1 LQIDNLQRIHI
12 VGPSSHT
19 VPPQPRL
26 IALAGDEMRAA
37 LGLHRNVAVLAAS
50 LFGLALGEELW
61 QAYVPVYLTALGAG
75 GVIVGFFG
83 SLKDLLDS
91 VYQYPGGWLA
101 DRIGRRRAL
110 LFFTSL
116 ATAGYVVYAIAPAWP
131 ILFAGLFG
139 VMAWKSGAFPTT
151 FAIIG
156 DSLPRERRAVAFGV
170 QSVLVR
176 VPRVIGAP
184 IGGLLIASLGTVAGI
199 RAALIVTIVL
209 AAAVLMVQRYG
220 FREDVRPAPPH
231 EYSNVRSVFRALP
244 TSLKRLLTADCIV
257 RIGEGI
263 AASFIV
269 LFVTST
275 LHYSASDYGVLY
287 AVQQAIAIAF
297 YLPAG
302 RLAEFT
308 GRRPLVL
315 LTFVFFAVFPLAI
328 RLADTFP
335 ALLVAFVIG
344 GLKEFG
350 EPARKSLIVDLA
362 PDHLRGRAV
371 GVYYGIRNLL
381 VVPAGVIGGLL
392 WQRSPTLPLE
402 AAAVVGAIGMLA
414 FALSSLRETALPR
427 PQ

>member
-1 LQIDNLQRIHI
+1 
-12 VGPSSHT
+12 
-19 VPPQPRL
+19 
-26 IALAGDEMRAA
+26 
-37 LGLHRNVAVLAAS
+37 VLAAS

-61 QAYVPVYLTALGAG
+61 QAYVPVYLTALGASG
-75 GVIVGFFG
+75 LVVGLFG

-116 ATAGYVVYAIAPAWP
+116 ATAGYVVYAVAAAWP
-131 ILFAGLFG
+131 IVVAGLLG

-151 FAIIG
+151 FAVIG

-184 IGGLLIASLGTVAGI
+184 TGGLLIASLGTVAGI
-199 RAALIVTIVL
+199 RIALIVTVALALGVL
-209 AAAVLMVQRYG
+209 TVQWYG
-220 FREDVRPAPPH
+220 FQEEMPPAPTRQDDA
-231 EYSNVRSVFRALP
+231 SVRTVFRALP
-244 TSLKRLLTADCIV
+244 SALKRLLTADCIV

-269 LFVTST
+269 LFVTTT
-275 LHYSASDYGVLY
+275 LHHSASDYGVLY
-287 AVQQAIAIAF
+287 AVQQAIAILF

-315 LTFVFFAVFPLAI
+315 LTFVFFAAFPLAV
-328 RLADTFP
+328 RLAATFP
-335 ALLVAFVIG
+335 ALVVAFVIG

-381 VVPAGVIGGLL
+381 VVPAGLIGGLL
-392 WQRSPTLPLE
+392 WQRSPALPLE
-402 AAAVVGAIGMLA
+402 AAAVVGAIGTMA
-414 FALSSLRETALPR
+414 FAISSHRETVPGSR
-427 PQ
+427 

>member
-1 LQIDNLQRIHI
+1 MLSGGGIGGRARYNLSVQLRMIPH
-12 VGPSSHT
+12 SY
-19 VPPQPRL
+19 
-26 IALAGDEMRAA
+26 RAA

-61 QAYVPVYLTALGAG
+61 QAYVPVFLTALGAS
-75 GVIVGFFG
+75 GVVVGLFG
-83 SLKDLLDS
+83 STRDLLDS
-91 VYQYPGGWLA
+91 IYQYPGGWLA

-110 LFFTSL
+110 LVFTAL
-116 ATAGYVVYAIAPAWP
+116 AMAGYVTYATAASWP
-131 ILFAGLFG
+131 MVFPGLLG

-184 IGGLLIASLGTVAGI
+184 LGGLLIASVGAIGGVRI
-199 RAALIVTIVL
+199 ALVVTIAL
-209 AAAVLMVQRYG
+209 AAVVWAVQWYGLQETIGPMVSD
-220 FREDVRPAPPH
+220 ESSTVRM
-231 EYSNVRSVFRALP
+231 VFRTMPL
-244 TSLKRLLTADCIV
+244 SLKRLLTADCIV

-269 LFVTST
+269 LFVTRR
-275 LHYSASDYGVLY
+275 LQFSAGEYGVLY
-287 AVQQAIAIAF
+287 AIQQTISILF
-297 YLPAG
+297 YLPAA

-308 GRRPLVL
+308 GRRSLVL
-315 LTFVFFAVFPLAI
+315 ATFVFFSAFPIAV
-328 RLADTFP
+328 RLATNLP
-335 ALLVAFVIG
+335 GLIAAFVIG

-362 PDHLRGRAV
+362 PDHMRGRTV

-402 AAAVVGAIGMLA
+402 TAAVVGAIGIVA
-414 FALSSLRETALPR
+414 FALSSGRQSPTMESR
-427 PQ
+427 

>member
-1 LQIDNLQRIHI
+1 
-12 VGPSSHT
+12 VGLR
-19 VPPQPRL
+19 Q
-26 IALAGDEMRAA
+26 
-37 LGLHRNVAVLAAS
+37 NVAVLAAS

-61 QAYVPVYLTALGAG
+61 QAYVPVYLTALGAS
-75 GVIVGFFG
+75 GVVVGLFG

-91 VYQYPGGWLA
+91 LYQYPGGWLA
-101 DRIGRRRAL
+101 DRFGRRRAL

-116 ATAGYVVYAIAPAWP
+116 AMAGYIVYAVAPAWP
-131 ILFAGLFG
+131 IVFVGLLG

-151 FAIIG
+151 FAVIG

-176 VPRVIGAP
+176 VPRVVGAP
-184 IGGLLIASLGTVAGI
+184 IGGLLIASLGAVAGI
-199 RAALIVTIVL
+199 RTGLIVTVVL
-209 AAAVLMVQRYG
+209 ALLVLAVQWYG
-220 FREDVRPAPPH
+220 FQEEIGPGRAAQDD
-231 EYSNVRSVFRALP
+231 SNVRIVFRALP
-244 TSLKRLLTADCIV
+244 ASLKRLLTADCIV

-269 LFVTST
+269 LFVTTS
-275 LHYSASDYGVLY
+275 LQYSARDYGVLY
-287 AVQQAIAIAF
+287 AVQQTIAILF

-315 LTFVFFAVFPLAI
+315 LTFVFFAAFPLAV
-328 RLADTFP
+328 RLATTFP
-335 ALLVAFVIG
+335 ALVVAFVIG

-381 VVPAGVIGGLL
+381 VVPAGLIGGFL
-392 WQRSPTLPLE
+392 WQQSPALPLE
-402 AAAVVGAIGMLA
+402 AAAVVGAIGTVA
-414 FALSSLRETALPR
+414 FAISSHRETVLPVAR
-427 PQ
+427 